1 MISKITDITGNGHY
15 DHPTHGRLFKFVY
28 SFEDGTEVSANHK
41 TDQPKFKVGDEAEYT
56 VKGSNS
62 YGSCGAVEKPG
73 GYTKQPTGGGG
84 EDRGEVIERSWA
96 FKCAIQMLGPCPS
109 RDMKAKFE
117 YLKEACELAQAIL
130 FARDSFPKLEADV
143 LNRASV
149 DGQMAGLGE
158 NPFLG
163 ENPLN

>member
-15 DHPTHGRLFKFVY
+15 DHPTHGRLFKFLY

-62 YGSCGAVEKPG
+62 YGSWGAVEKPG

>member
-1 MISKITDITGNGHY
+1 MIAKITDVTGNGHY
-15 DHPTHGRLFKFVY
+15 DNETHGRLFKFIY
-28 SFEDGTEVSANHK
+28 TFDDGIEVSANHK
-41 TDQPKFKVGDEAEYT
+41 TDQPKFKVGDEAEYE

-62 YGSCGAVEKPG
+62 YGSWGSVTKPG
-73 GYTKQPTGGGG
+73 GYKKTEAVN

-96 FKCAIQMLGPCPS
+96 FKCAIQMMGPCPS

-130 FARDSFPKLEADV
+130 FARDSFPKLEEDV

-149 DGQMAGLGE
+149 DGQMAGLGD
-158 NPFLG
+158 NPFK
-163 ENPLN
+163 

>member
-1 MISKITDITGNGHY
+1 MIAKITDVTGNGTY
-15 DHPTHGRLFKFVY
+15 DHPSHGRLFKFLY
-28 SFEDGTEVSANHK
+28 TFEDGTEVSANHK
-41 TDQPKFKVGDEAEYT
+41 TDQPKFKVGDEAEYE

-62 YGSCGAVEKPG
+62 YGSWGSVSKPG
-73 GYTKQPTGGGG
+73 GYQKQG
-84 EDRGEVIERSWA
+84 EGDGDRGEVIERSWA
-96 FKCAIQMLGPCPS
+96 FKCAIQMMGACPS

-130 FARDSFPKLEADV
+130 FARDSFPKLEDDV

-158 NPFLG
+158 NPF
-163 ENPLN
+163 N